1 MQRVTALV
9 VLLVSLLYL
18 ALLDAGNRSAR
29 AQDSD
34 KPSPAEDAQA
44 LEPAP
49 QPTGNPHIALLL
61 PTESSAFGKAADA
74 VRRGVLEAYRVQPSP
89 LPIIVYATGDDPSN
103 VAKRY
108 RSAVDAQA
116 RVVIGPLTRSAVTT
130 LVQSNAATV
139 PTLALNSADAASAS
153 HSLYFFGMQTE
164 NEARQ
169 MAELAATQG
178 HKRAL
183 VVYGK
188 GQLTQRLAQTFMTDW
203 RTAGHEVAR
212 EVQFSGD
219 VAELAKLRDQ
229 LGTLAADCA
238 FVALEAQQAKL
249 ARAYIAPTLPI
260 YATSLINTG
269 NDAIARLDLNG
280 IAFADMPWLLSAD
293 DPAVLAYTHPEAGQ
307 LNFGGQLVI
316 DPTKGPV
323 FEARVRVN
331 MPGAALVSGERWV
344 VGLCG
349 VHANAQD
356 VLDNVTIKELAAIY
370 SPTFTLWSD
379 INPAWPKE
387 KIQRFSPGTD
397 SGTFDYFVE
406 AIFAKDKKPILA
418 SNPQLTLFLVTGLC
432 FFATH
437 ALPGNVG
444 QRILGPQ

>member
-18 ALLDAGNRSAR
+18 ALLDAGNRTAR
-29 AQDSD
+29 AQETA
-34 KPSPAEDAQA
+34 KPSAPEDAQA
-44 LEPAP
+44 LETAP
-49 QPTGNPHIALLL
+49 QPTGSPHIAVLL
-61 PTESSAFGKAADA
+61 PTESSAFGRAADA
-74 VRRGVLEAYRVQPSP
+74 VRQGVLEAYRVQPAA
-89 LPIIVYATGDDPSN
+89 LPIIVYATGDDPNN

-153 HSLYFFGMQTE
+153 RTLYFFGMQTE

-188 GQLTQRLAQTFMTDW
+188 GQLTQRLAQTFMNDW
-203 RTAGHEVAR
+203 RASGHEIAH

-219 VAELAKLRDQ
+219 VAELGKLRDQ

-260 YATSLINTG
+260 YATSLVNTG

-280 IAFADMPWLLSAD
+280 VAFADMPWLLAAD
-293 DPAVLAYTHPEAGQ
+293 DPAVLAYTHPEPGL
-307 LNFGGQLVI
+307 LNF
-316 DPTKGPV
+316 
-323 FEARVRVN
+323 
-331 MPGAALVSGERWV
+331 
-344 VGLCG
+344 
-349 VHANAQD
+349 
-356 VLDNVTIKELAAIY
+356 EL
-370 SPTFTLWSD
+370 
-379 INPAWPKE
+379 
-387 KIQRFSPGTD
+387 QRFYALGIDAYRIARELLKAQPELDALDG
-397 SGTFDYFVE
+397 
-406 AIFAKDKKPILA
+406 
-418 SNPQLTLFLVTGLC
+418 VTGRI
-432 FFATH
+432 
-437 ALPGNVG
+437 ALGRGNVLVRHPRAAQFFEG
-444 QRILGPQ
+444 ELRLMPDEGAPAPADRSATGARH

>member
-307 LNFGGQLVI
+307 LNF
-316 DPTKGPV
+316 
-323 FEARVRVN
+323 
-331 MPGAALVSGERWV
+331 
-344 VGLCG
+344 
-349 VHANAQD
+349 
-356 VLDNVTIKELAAIY
+356 EL
-370 SPTFTLWSD
+370 
-379 INPAWPKE
+379 
-387 KIQRFSPGTD
+387 QRFYALGID
-397 SGTFDYFVE
+397 AYRIARE
-406 AIFAKDKKPILA
+406 LLKPDPNLDA
-418 SNPQLTLFLVTGLC
+418 LDGVTGRI
-432 FFATH
+432 
-437 ALPGNVG
+437 ALGRGNVLVRRPRAAQFFEG
-444 QRILGPQ
+444 ELRLMPEDGVPPATDRSATGSRR